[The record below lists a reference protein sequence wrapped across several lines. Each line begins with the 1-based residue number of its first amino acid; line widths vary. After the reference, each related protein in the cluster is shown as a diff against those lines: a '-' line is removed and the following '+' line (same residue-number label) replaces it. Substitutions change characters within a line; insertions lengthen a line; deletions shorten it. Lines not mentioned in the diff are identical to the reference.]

1 MLNKLKNSFFTNIS
15 SILYLSIFNYI
26 IFCVHKNYNFFHSL
40 KKYNDFLF
48 IFSTFTIF
56 YFIISFFNSKIKK
69 FFSSLIIFFFSLL
82 FLIEAILYYNF
93 NSIISLNFIQ
103 ILYETNSKETI
114 EFLETYL
121 TLSNILFFGFAF
133 IFLLIFY
140 FILNFSMKKLI
151 QKEKITDKKFIIILI
166 LIVFSFFHDL
176 IKDSFEKNLDKFD
189 CSRIINLIQEN
200 KKNIEIYNNLSQIL
214 KNDDTVILEN
224 NSSIKNFVLIL
235 GESISR
241 NHMSLYNYQH
251 KTTPLLDTLKEEG
264 NLFVFNDVISPHA
277 QTIPAIK
284 KIFSFLSYENE
295 NKKDW
300 YEYKNLINIMNK
312 AEYKTFWYSNQ
323 ESYGK
328 YGNIPAAIASLTD
341 YSFFNTTKEALDN
354 DLYDMFLDTFSE
366 IQKNRG
372 GKNFIV
378 FHLLGAHAS
387 YNNRYPSNFNYFNKK
402 DYSFKFDSKYND
414 RVIEYDNAILYN
426 DFVISNIISLFKD
439 QESIVLYFPDHAE
452 ETLDFREFIG
462 HGDTNYSKYMLEIP
476 FIIFVSDKLKNS
488 NPDLIEN
495 IKNSVN
501 NPYMTDDVIHTILD
515 ILNINTPDLDK
526 TRSIINPNFNKNR
539 KRILIDGK
547 DYDASLKNNL

>member
-1 MLNKLKNSFFTNIS
+1 MLKHLKSYFFYNIN
-15 SILYLSIFNYI
+15 SILYLSIFNYVL
-26 IFCVHKNYNFFHSL
+26 FCIHKHYDFFHSL

-69 FFSSLIIFFFSLL
+69 FFSNLIIFFFSLL

-121 TLSNILFFGFAF
+121 TLSNVLFFCFIS
-133 IFLLIFY
+133 IFLFIFY
-140 FILNFSMKKLI
+140 FILSSLIKKLI
-151 QKEKITDKKFIIILI
+151 KKEKITDKKFIIILI
-166 LIVFSFFHDL
+166 LIIFSFFHDL

-200 KKNIEIYNNLSQIL
+200 KKNIDIYNNLSIIL
-214 KNDDTVILEN
+214 KNDDTIILEN

-251 KTTPLLDTLKEEG
+251 KTTPLLTALKEEG
-264 NLFVFNDVISPHA
+264 NLFVFNDIISPHA

-295 NKKDW
+295 NRKEW
-300 YEYKNLINIMNK
+300 YDYKNLINIMNK

-328 YGNIPAAIASLTD
+328 YGNIPAAIASLTN

-354 DLYDMFLDTFSE
+354 NLYDTFLNTFDKIKGE
-366 IQKNRG
+366 
-372 GKNFIV
+372 KNFIV
-378 FHLLGAHAS
+378 FHLMGAHAS
-387 YNNRYPSNFNYFNKK
+387 YNNRYPDNFNFFNKNN
-402 DYSFKFDSKYND
+402 YNFKFKSKYND

-426 DFVISNIISLFKD
+426 DFVVSNIISLFKD

-462 HGDTNYSKYMLEIP
+462 HGDSKYSKYMLEIP
-476 FIIFVSDKLKNS
+476 FLIFISDKLKNS
-488 NPDLIEN
+488 NPNLIKN

-515 ILNINTPDLDK
+515 ILNINTPDFDK

-547 DYDASLKNNL
+547 DYDSDLKNNL